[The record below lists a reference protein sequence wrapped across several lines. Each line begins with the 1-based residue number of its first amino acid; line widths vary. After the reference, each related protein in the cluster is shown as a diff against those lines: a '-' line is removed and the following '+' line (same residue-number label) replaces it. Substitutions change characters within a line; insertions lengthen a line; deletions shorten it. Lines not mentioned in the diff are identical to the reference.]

1 MNIREA
7 RRFLFKK
14 EQKEFEAAEIR
25 FAEAEKV
32 FSEIAQYIIA
42 HYHPY
47 EIRKCGSLLFKDV
60 FNETSDIDIALSGV
74 EFRNLLKLFLQFEA
88 ISQHRIHIIDIDDL
102 NERDQ
107 KVLLKYSEIVYKAP

>member
-7 RRFLFKK
+7 RRFLLEK
-14 EQKEFEAAEIR
+14 EQKESEAAEIR

-32 FSEIAQYIIA
+32 FSEITQYIII
-42 HYHPY
+42 HYQPH

-60 FNETSDIDIALSGV
+60 FNETSDIDIALRGV
-74 EFRNLLKLFLQFEA
+74 EFRSLLELFLQFEA
-88 ISQHRIHIIDIDDL
+88 ITPRIHLIDIDDL
-102 NERDQ
+102 DEPDK

>member
-1 MNIREA
+1 MNIREV
-7 RRFLFKK
+7 RRFLLEK

-32 FSEIAQYIIA
+32 FSEITQYILA

-60 FNETSDIDIALSGV
+60 FNETSDIDIALRGI
-74 EFRNLLKLFLQFEA
+74 EFRNLLKLFLHFEA
-88 ISQHRIHIIDIDDL
+88 ITPRIHLIDIDDL
-102 NERDQ
+102 NESDK